1 MALENTPY
9 ATAIP
14 FAQNAPGWMN
24 EYDSAR
30 LAAYT
35 VYSEMY
41 DNTDGNTDAMLRG
54 SDDLPL
60 YIPTARSLV
69 NTIARYVGR
78 GYGFTYDDT
87 VGTKVE
93 QEAAVA
99 AYQRLFD
106 REQIILKFKMAV
118 KEMVKLGDVFWYITG
133 DASKPEGSRISIK
146 TVDPALV
153 FPITLD
159 DDPDRVVG
167 YNMVEQIT
175 VGDELVIQRQRWLK
189 NTSPDHPDYTPP
201 VYDAATG
208 QWTGGPNHDAPVVY
222 DKVTLEI
229 ENWESPTEQKIIQTV
244 VPQFYFPP
252 EIKQLPLYHWK
263 NNPESGNP
271 FGSSELKALE
281 RVLSGIN
288 QSATDEDTTL
298 ALQGIG
304 LYKTKRGGGPVDS
317 AGNATDWV
325 LGPGTV
331 VEDENFDR
339 VDGVKSVV
347 PFQEHIKYLEE
358 KADSVVGIT
367 DVTRG
372 AVTAEV
378 AESGIALS
386 IRMAPT
392 IDAATE
398 KDEMIAAVNNQML
411 YDLKAWFKAFEGQ
424 DFGEVTLTT
433 MFGDKIPRNRK
444 DEIAELDNLLE
455 RRVISTQFYREQ
467 MTQRFGYKFPEDI
480 EAQVEADVNRETADP
495 YAARLGEE
503 GSAVVE
509 DQDPSAE
516 EE

>member
-1 MALENTPY
+1 MAIENTPY
-9 ATAIP
+9 ETAIP
-14 FAQNAPGWMN
+14 FVRDVPGWMN

-30 LAAYT
+30 LASYT
-35 VYSEMY
+35 VYADMY
-41 DNTDGNTDAMLRG
+41 NNTDGNTEAMLRG
-54 SDDLPL
+54 ADDLPL
-60 YIPTARSLV
+60 YVPTARSLV

-78 GYGFTYDDT
+78 GYGFTFDDT
-87 VGTKVE
+87 VGTPLE
-93 QEAAVA
+93 QETAVA
-99 AYQRLFD
+99 AMQALFD

-118 KEMVKLGDVFWYITG
+118 KEMIKLGDAFWYITG
-133 DASKPEGSRISIK
+133 DSSKPEGSRISIK

-201 VYDAATG
+201 VFDAATG
-208 QWTGGPNHDAPVVY
+208 QWSGGPNHDAPVVY

-229 ENWESPTEQKIIQTV
+229 ENWESPDEQVIVSTDI
-244 VPQFYFPP
+244 PQFYFPK
-252 EIKQLPLYHWK
+252 EIKQLPIYHWK

-271 FGSSELKALE
+271 FGSSELRSIE
-281 RVLSGIN
+281 RLIAGIN

-304 LYKTKRGGGPVDS
+304 LYKTKKGGGPVDS
-317 AGNATDWV
+317 NGNPTDWV
-325 LGPGTV
+325 LGPGVV
-331 VEDENFDR
+331 VEDEDFDR
-339 VDGVKSVV
+339 VDGVKTTV

-378 AESGIALS
+378 AESGVALS

-411 YDLKAWFKAFEGQ
+411 YDLRDWFKAFEGV
-424 DFGEVTLTT
+424 DFGEVVLTT

-455 RRVISTQFYREQ
+455 RKVISTAYYRQE
-467 MTQRFGYKFPEDI
+467 MTKRFGYKFPKEIEDEI
-480 EAQVEADVNRETADP
+480 AADVAREQPVDS
-495 YAARLGEE
+495 YAGRLMDESEVTDEGAEPVTEE
-503 GSAVVE
+503 
-509 DQDPSAE
+509 
-516 EE
+516 

>member
-1 MALENTPY
+1 MALEDTPY

-14 FAQNAPGWMN
+14 FVNDVPGWMN

-30 LAAYT
+30 LASYT

-41 DNTDGNTDAMLRG
+41 NNTDGNTDAMLRG
-54 SDDLPL
+54 TDDLPL
-60 YIPTARSLV
+60 YVPIARSLV

-78 GYGFTYDDT
+78 GYGFTYNDT
-87 VGTKVE
+87 VGTTAQ
-93 QEAAVA
+93 QEAAVS

-106 REQIILKFKMAV
+106 REQVLLKFKMAV
-118 KEMVKLGDVFWYITG
+118 KEMIKLGDVFWYITG
-133 DASKPEGSRISIK
+133 DSSKPEGSRISIK

-189 NTSPDHPDYTPP
+189 NTSPEHPDYTPP
-201 VYDAATG
+201 VFDAKTG
-208 QWTGGPNHDAPVVY
+208 QWSGGADYDAPVVY

-229 ENWESPTEQKIIQTV
+229 ENWESPEEQKIVSTM
-244 VPQFYFPP
+244 VPQHYLPA

-271 FGSSELKALE
+271 FGSSELKSLE
-281 RVLSGIN
+281 RLLAGIN
-288 QSATDEDTTL
+288 QSATDEDVTL
-298 ALQGIG
+298 AMQGIG

-317 AGNATDWV
+317 AGQATDWV
-325 LGPGTV
+325 LGPGVV

-347 PFQEHIKYLEE
+347 PFQEHIRYLEE

-398 KDEMIAAVNNQML
+398 KDEMIASVNNQML
-411 YDLKAWFKAFEGQ
+411 YDLRDWFKAFEGL
-424 DFGEVTLTT
+424 DFGEVVLTT
-433 MFGDKIPRNRK
+433 IFGDKIPRNRK
-444 DEIAELDNLLE
+444 DEIAELDSLLE
-455 RRVISTQFYREQ
+455 KRIISVAYYQQQLTE
-467 MTQRFGYKFPEDI
+467 RFGYKFPATILTDI
-480 EAQVEADVNRETADP
+480 ESDIAREQPVDQ
-495 YAARLGEE
+495 YAGRLAEE
-503 GSAVVE
+503 GTVE
-509 DQDPSAE
+509 DEDPALTE
-516 EE
+516 E

>member
-1 MALENTPY
+1 MAGEFTPY
-9 ATAIP
+9 ATAMP
-14 FAQNAPGWMN
+14 FVESIPGWMN
-24 EYDSAR
+24 EYDAAR
-30 LAAYT
+30 VASYT

-41 DNTDGNTDAMLRG
+41 DNTDGNTSAMLRG
-54 SDDLPL
+54 TDDLPL
-60 YIPTARSLV
+60 YIPNARSIV

-87 VGTKVE
+87 VGTPVE

-99 AYQRLFD
+99 AFQNLFD
-106 REQIILKFKMAV
+106 REQILLKFKMAV
-118 KEMVKLGDVFWYITG
+118 KEMIKLGDAFWYITG
-133 DASKPEGSRISIK
+133 DSSKPEGSRISIK
-146 TVDPALV
+146 TVDPALI

-201 VYDAATG
+201 VLDAATG
-208 QWTGGPNHDAPVVY
+208 QWSGGPNYDAPVVY

-229 ENWESPTEQKIIQTV
+229 ENWESPDEQKILSTEI
-244 VPQFYFPP
+244 PQHYLPQ
-252 EIKQLPLYHWK
+252 EIKQLPIYHWK

-271 FGSSELKALE
+271 FGNSELKSLE
-281 RVLSGIN
+281 RLLAGVN
-288 QSATDEDTTL
+288 QSATDEDVTL
-298 ALQGIG
+298 AIQGLG
-304 LYKTKRGGGPVDS
+304 MYKTSKGGGPVD
-317 AGNATDWV
+317 ANGTPTDWV
-325 LGPGTV
+325 LGPGVV
-331 VEDENFDR
+331 VEDQDFNR

-347 PFQEHIKYLEE
+347 PFQEHIKYLED

-378 AESGIALS
+378 AESGVALS

-398 KDEMIAAVNNQML
+398 KDEMIASVNNQML
-411 YDLKAWFKAFEGQ
+411 YDLKAWFKAFEGL
-424 DFGEVTLTT
+424 DFGEVVLKT

-455 RRVISTQFYREQ
+455 RRVISTNYYREQ
-467 MTQRFGYKFPEDI
+467 MTTRFGYKFPDDI
-480 EAQVEADVNRETADP
+480 EDQVAADVAREQPADP
-495 YAARLGEE
+495 YAERLNEE
-503 GSAVVE
+503 S
-509 DQDPSAE
+509 DAE
-516 EE
+516 PGGAPAFEEV

>member
-1 MALENTPY
+1 MALEDTPY

-14 FAQNAPGWMN
+14 FVNDVPGWMN

-35 VYSEMY
+35 VYSDMY
-41 DNTDGNTDAMLRG
+41 NNTDGNTEAMLRG

-60 YIPTARSLV
+60 YVPTGRSIV

-87 VGTKVE
+87 VGTKVQ
-93 QEAAVA
+93 QESAIA
-99 AYQRLFD
+99 AYQTLFD
-106 REQIILKFKMAV
+106 REKIILKFKMAV
-118 KEMVKLGDVFWYITG
+118 KEMIKLGDAFWYITG
-133 DASKPEGSRISIK
+133 DTSRPEGSRISIK

-201 VYDAATG
+201 VVDPATG
-208 QWTGGPNHDAPVVY
+208 KVTGGPNYDAPIVY

-229 ENWESPTEQKIIQTV
+229 ENWESPDEQKIVSTE
-244 VPQFYFPP
+244 VPQFYFPA
-252 EIKQLPLYHWK
+252 EIKQLPIYHWK

-271 FGSSELKALE
+271 FGNSELKSIE
-281 RVLSGIN
+281 RLIAGIN

-304 LYKTKRGGGPVDS
+304 LYKTKRGGGPVD
-317 AGNATDWV
+317 ANGNPTDWV
-325 LGPGTV
+325 LGPGVV

-339 VDGVKSVV
+339 VDGVKSLV
-347 PFQEHIKYLEE
+347 PFQDHLDYLA
-358 KADSVVGIT
+358 KQADSVVGIT

-378 AESGIALS
+378 AESGVALS

-411 YDLKAWFKAFEGQ
+411 YDLKAWFKAFEGL
-424 DFGEVTLTT
+424 DFGEVVLTT
-433 MFGDKIPRNRK
+433 IFGDKIPRNRK

-455 RRVISTQFYREQ
+455 RRIISVAYYQEQ
-467 MTQRFGYKFPEDI
+467 LTSRFGYQFPESILDDI
-480 EAQVEADVNRETADP
+480 ASDIAREQPADP
-495 YAARLGEE
+495 YAERLNEE
-503 GSAVVE
+503 TVDPEGAVT
-509 DQDPSAE
+509 PTIE
-516 EE
+516 E